1 MEYHQEVLNRAT
13 GQIETRSL
21 GEWITV
27 TELGRR
33 HGVGP
38 RKVRAI
44 LHHMGVLGREG
55 RSYRLPRDLVESGI
69 GRRHDRPKSG
79 HSFDVI
85 SPEGRRLID
94 SMWSETVEDYEADC
108 RKNSSVQ
115 PIRDALAA
123 FKSTRTDEL
132 GTAGEVRWIED
143 HFPGTLHKTIAEV
156 LEVSP
161 ALVTRHTKQRAAQ
174 IEHCK
179 RMRGRDLL
187 ALGTVNA
194 WQTLTGA
201 DLLRYHLS
209 KPGFDVEGL
218 AAVGPRGEVERGEAL

>member
-1 MEYHQEVLNRAT
+1 MEYHQEVLDRAT
-13 GQIETRSL
+13 GRFESKSI

-27 TELGRR
+27 TEIGQRY
-33 HGVGP
+33 GIGP

-44 LHHMGVLGREG
+44 LHHMGVLAKEG
-55 RSYRLPRDLVESGI
+55 PSYRLPRNLVESGI
-69 GRRHDRPKSG
+69 GRRHDKPKSG
-79 HSFDVI
+79 HAFDVI
-85 SPEGRRLID
+85 SPEGQRLID
-94 SMWSETVEDYEADC
+94 SMWSRTVEDYEANCLTD
-108 RKNSSVQ
+108 RSVQ

-123 FKSTRTDEL
+123 SKATRTDEL

-143 HFPGTLHKTIAEV
+143 HFPGTLYKTIAEV

-187 ALGTVNA
+187 ALGIGNA

-201 DLLRYHLS
+201 DLLRYHMS
-209 KPGFDVEGL
+209 KPGFDVGGL
-218 AAVGPRGEVERGEAL
+218 AAGGRSGEVERGKAL